1 MRLVVFGA
9 GAVGGVVG
17 ALLHRSGHDVVL
29 IARGDHLTAIQRDGL
44 RLVSPTS
51 ASVEHVRAVATP
63 ADVDWRVDD
72 VVLLAVK
79 SDATV
84 AALSA
89 LAAVAPP
96 GVALVSLQNGVA
108 NEPAALRWFEHVY
121 GVCVM
126 APTGH
131 LEPGVVEAH
140 CAPTPAILDIGRYPG
155 GIDATARA
163 VASAFTDAGIVSQ
176 SRPDIMGWKYRK
188 LLMNLGNAVYAVC
201 SRGDGFD
208 ELRDR
213 IRLEGESALT
223 AAGIEVISEAE
234 DRARRGDILQSKP
247 ITGRPRGGGSSW
259 QSLERRTGAIETD
272 YLNGE
277 IVWLGRRYGV
287 ATPANELIRREA
299 NRLAA
304 ARSGPGEAD
313 PLTLLTRLE
322 ASTANQRD

>member
-1 MRLVVFGA
+1 MRFVVFGA

-17 ALLHRSGHDVVL
+17 GLLHRAGQDVVL
-29 IARGDHLTAIQRDGL
+29 IARGEHLTAIQRDGL
-44 RLVSPTS
+44 RLVSPTD
-51 ASVEHVRAVATP
+51 ASVEHVRAVGSP
-63 ADVDWRVDD
+63 DEVDWRPDD

-84 AALSA
+84 AAVTG
-89 LAAVAPP
+89 LAAAAPP
-96 GVALVSLQNGVA
+96 GISLVCLQNGVA
-108 NEPAALRWFEHVY
+108 NEPTALRWFEHVY

-140 CAPTPAILDIGRYPG
+140 CSPTPAMLDIGRYPDG
-155 GIDATARA
+155 VDATAQA
-163 VASAFTDAGIVSQ
+163 VAGAFTAAGMPSYAF
-176 SRPDIMGWKYRK
+176 PDIMVWKYRK
-188 LLMNLGNAVYAVC
+188 LMMNLGNAVYAVC

-208 ELRDR
+208 ELRDV
-213 IRLEGESALT
+213 IRGEGGSALA
-223 AAGIEVISEAE
+223 AAGIEPVSEAKE
-234 DRARRGDILQSKP
+234 SERRGNILQSKP
-247 ITGRPRGGGSSW
+247 IAGRPRGGGSSW

-277 IVWLGRRYGV
+277 IVLLGRRYGV

-304 ARSGPGEAD
+304 ERSGPGVVD
-313 PLTLLTRLE
+313 PRSLLAALERSPTR
-322 ASTANQRD
+322 